1 VSRAS
6 LSLASSDSS
15 TLQAGA
21 RVAALTIALACATG
35 CATIANYDDP
45 AGPIVRG
52 PMIPAARPA
61 PDDLRVVTFNLKL
74 SEHIDRAADLLSRP
88 GPLSGADLLIMQEM
102 DPASTEMLARTLG
115 LNYVYVPSTVHHST
129 RKDFG
134 VAILSPWTLEDTR
147 KILLPHLHRFRKMRR
162 SALVATVH
170 TQAGPVRVYA
180 VHFESQFGAWDSVRR
195 DQARAIAEDAADTAD
210 PVVVA
215 GDFNGT
221 AGARELKAAGF
232 TWLTEQVHNTLGPF
246 DLDHILVRGLCP
258 AGSPAATKAPDLTHA
273 SDHSP
278 VWTVVRPC
286 MAATPSGDRAPRVS
300 R

>member
-1 VSRAS
+1 VSGSTRRS
-6 LSLASSDSS
+6 PSDAS

-45 AGPIVRG
+45 AGPIIRG
-52 PMIPAARPA
+52 PVIPATRPA
-61 PDDLRVVTFNLKL
+61 PESLRVVTFNLEFSK
-74 SEHIDRAADLLSRP
+74 HIDRASDLLSRP
-88 GPLSGADLLIMQEM
+88 GPLSGADLLMLQEM
-102 DPASTEMLARTLG
+102 DPASTETLARALG
-115 LNYVYVPSTVHHST
+115 LNYVYVPSTLHRST

-134 VAILSPWTLEDTR
+134 VAILSPWVLEDTR

-162 SALVATVH
+162 SAVVATLR
-170 TQAGPVRVYA
+170 TPAGAVRAYA

-221 AGARELKAAGF
+221 AGARELRAAGF
-232 TWLTEQVHNTLGPF
+232 TWLTEDVHNTLGPW

-258 AGSPAATKAPDLTHA
+258 AGSPAAAKAPDVTNA

-286 MAATPSGDRAPRVS
+286 TAAAPSVGPRAPRVS

>member
-1 VSRAS
+1 MSGSTRRS
-6 LSLASSDSS
+6 PSDGS

-45 AGPIVRG
+45 AGPIIRG
-52 PMIPAARPA
+52 PVIPAPRPA
-61 PDDLRVVTFNLKL
+61 PADLRVVTFNLKF
-74 SEHIDRAADLLSRP
+74 SEHIDRASDLLSSP
-88 GPLSGADLLIMQEM
+88 GPLSGADLLILQEM
-102 DPASTEMLARTLG
+102 DPASTETLARTLG
-115 LNYVYVPSTVHHST
+115 LNYVYVPSTLHRST

-134 VAILSPWTLEDTR
+134 VAILSPWALEDAR

-162 SALVATVH
+162 SAVVATVR
-170 TQAGPVRVYA
+170 TQAGAVRAYA
-180 VHFESQFGAWDSVRR
+180 VHFESPFGAGGGVRR
-195 DQARAIAEDAADTAD
+195 DQARAIADDAADTAD

-221 AGARELKAAGF
+221 AGARELRAAGF
-232 TWLTEQVHNTLGPF
+232 TWLTEDVHNTLGPM

-258 AGSPAATKAPDLTHA
+258 AGSPAAAKAPDLTNA
-273 SDHSP
+273 SDHAP

-286 MAATPSGDRAPRVS
+286 TAAATYLGDRVPRAS

>member
-1 VSRAS
+1 VSGSTRRS
-6 LSLASSDSS
+6 PSDGR
-15 TLQAGA
+15 TQRAGA

-45 AGPIVRG
+45 AGPIIRG
-52 PMIPAARPA
+52 PVLPTTRPA
-61 PDDLRVVTFNLKL
+61 PSDLRVVTFNLKF
-74 SEHIDRAADLLSRP
+74 SRHIDRAADLLSRP
-88 GPLSGADLLIMQEM
+88 GPLSGVDLLILQEM
-102 DPASTEMLARTLG
+102 DPSSTETLARTLG
-115 LNYVYVPSTVHHST
+115 LNYVYVPSTLHPST

-134 VAILSPWTLEDTR
+134 VAILSPWVLEDTR

-162 SALVATVH
+162 SALVATVR
-170 TQAGPVRVYA
+170 TQAGAVRAYA
-180 VHFESQFGAWDSVRR
+180 VHFESPFGAWGGVRR
-195 DQARAIAEDAADTAD
+195 DQARAIADDAADTAD

-232 TWLTEQVHNTLGPF
+232 TWLSEDVHNTFGPM

-258 AGSPAATKAPDLTHA
+258 AASPAAAKAPDPTNA
-273 SDHSP
+273 SDHVP
-278 VWTVVRPC
+278 VWTVVRAC
-286 MAATPSGDRAPRVS
+286 TVDRAPRVS